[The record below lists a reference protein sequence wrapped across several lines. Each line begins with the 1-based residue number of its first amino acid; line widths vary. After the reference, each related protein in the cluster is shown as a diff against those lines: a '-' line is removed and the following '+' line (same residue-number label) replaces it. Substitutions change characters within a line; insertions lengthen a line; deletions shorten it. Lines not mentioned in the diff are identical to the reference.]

1 MQAEKLNLIRLVHKT
16 PHKVVL
22 ATAGAGTQALSDLLA
37 VAGASNTLLEARV
50 PYDKS
55 AFIDFVGGEP
65 KKFVSPKA
73 ARLLAGSAFQ
83 RAQQLSKQ
91 YPDCDNLIGLACSA
105 SIATNRPKRG
115 SHHAWIVTWQKHQI
129 VQVHVTLQKEK
140 RTRSQEEK
148 LISKIMLNLLA
159 EACGL
164 PNQIPLS
171 LTEHDVIETRVRN
184 HAKVIENFLAGKS
197 DFVGMYAHG
206 KTKISGLNP
215 KVLMPGSFNP
225 LHAGHKELAG
235 VAANILKQPVAF
247 EISALNVDKPPL
259 AQDVVL
265 SRIAQF
271 AGHFPVYVT
280 GEPTF
285 LGKARL
291 FKGVTFVIGFDTAE
305 RVFMPKYYGDSEAD
319 MMDAVAEI
327 KALGSR
333 FLVAGR
339 KGKDGVFD
347 SPETLKVPSEF
358 QDLFIP
364 IPDGLFRRD
373 ISSTELRRG
382 AGRK

>member
-1 MQAEKLNLIRLVHKT
+1 MQAEILDLVRSVHKT

-55 AFIDFVGGEP
+55 AFVDFVGGEP
-65 KKFVSPKA
+65 KKFVSSKA
-73 ARLLAGSAFQ
+73 ARLLAGSSFH
-83 RAQQLSKQ
+83 RAQQLSNQ
-91 YPDCDNLIGLACSA
+91 FPDSDHLIGLACSA

-115 SHHAWIVTWQKHQI
+115 DHHAWIVTWQKGRI
-129 VQVHVTLQKEK
+129 VQVHITLEKGK

-159 EACGL
+159 QACDL
-164 PNQIPLS
+164 PNQISLGLS
-171 LTEHDVIETRVRN
+171 DLDILETQVIDHTQDV
-184 HAKVIENFLAGKS
+184 ENFLAGNS
-197 DFVGMYAHG
+197 GFIGMYAHG
-206 KTKISGLNP
+206 KTKTNGISP

-225 LHAGHKELAG
+225 LHAGHTELAG
-235 VAANILKQPVAF
+235 VASQILGQPVAF

-280 GEPTF
+280 GAPTF
-285 LGKARL
+285 LDKARL
-291 FKGVTFVIGFDTAE
+291 FAGVTFVVGFDTAE
-305 RVFMPKYYGDSEAD
+305 RILMPKYYDNSEAD
-319 MMDAVAEI
+319 MLAALAEI
-327 KALGSR
+327 KALGCH

-339 KGKDGVFD
+339 KGKDGVYD
-347 SPETLKVPSEF
+347 PPEALQAPSSF
-358 QDLFIP
+358 ADLFMP